1 MRTSRNDLHRPHL
14 NHFQHSPNARKKK
27 IFLRWNKIQLSN
39 PSWRQCAKAPLG
51 SSLKLFITSLSSLPQ
66 VARNELSLDVSAL
79 WSVSLSRLRKAA
91 GLRGDDFAEGF
102 ACFWLP
108 HQRWGLGAQP
118 DTFFCSAFR
127 YREVPFSEICSD
139 GRYFFYFILFTCGMR
154 LCSSRDPARCVWCW

>member
-1 MRTSRNDLHRPHL
+1 MRTSRNVLHRPHL
-14 NHFQHSPNARKKK
+14 NHFQRSPNAGKKK
-27 IFLRWNKIQLSN
+27 SFSDGTRFNSATRVGASVPRLLLEVL
-39 PSWRQCAKAPLG
+39 C
-51 SSLKLFITSLSSLPQ
+51 KLFITSLSSLPQ
-66 VARNELSLDVSAL
+66 VARNELSLGVSAL

-118 DTFFCSAFR
+118 DTFFCSVFR